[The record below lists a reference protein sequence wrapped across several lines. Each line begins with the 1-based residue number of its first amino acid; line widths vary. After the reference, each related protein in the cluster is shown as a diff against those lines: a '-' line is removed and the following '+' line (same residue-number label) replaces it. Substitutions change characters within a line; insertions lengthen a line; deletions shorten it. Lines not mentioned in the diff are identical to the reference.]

1 VIDLQLTMD
10 IKGIDRFALLT
21 EKNIRFAAGY
31 AMAATVRAVEKE
43 LKADLDKKSG
53 GPIVGGATAWT
64 KGGTYTLRPSPTNL
78 VAEVGLQADKPR
90 AAGRYISVLTA
101 GGKPR
106 TKGADLAASS
116 LAGRRVT
123 MVPTPAQRLDGKGNV
138 SRAAFAKAL
147 TGWASM
153 VGSRTLVNRTNR
165 MFIIPIKG
173 AEGRMGIFQRTSKPG
188 RGRYG
193 SFDGTSM
200 KFTLEP
206 DPKPRASTYDLTGS
220 LQRSVQQVWPELI
233 KDQLEDE
240 LKRAGFTRR

>member
-1 VIDLQLTMD
+1 MLEINLTIDRRS
-10 IKGIDRFALLT
+10 IDRFALLT

-31 AMAATVRAVEKE
+31 AMADTVRAVEKE

-64 KGGTYTLRPSPTNL
+64 KGGTYTLRPSPNNL
-78 VAEVGLQADKPR
+78 VAEVGLRADKPR

-101 GGKPR
+101 GGKPVF
-106 TKGADLAASS
+106 KGADLAVSA
-116 LAGRRVT
+116 LVGNRVT
-123 MVPTPAQRLDGKGNV
+123 MVPTRAQRLDAKGNV
-138 SRAAFAKAL
+138 SRAAFTKAL
-147 TGWASM
+147 TGWSSM

-193 SFDGTSM
+193 SFEGTSM

-206 DPKPRASTYDLTGS
+206 DPKPRASTYDLTGD
-220 LQRSVQQVWPELI
+220 LQRSTQRLWPEEIRPRL
-233 KDQLEDE
+233 LAE
-240 LKRAGFTRR
+240 LARAGFG

>member
-1 VIDLQLTMD
+1 VIELTLSID
-10 IKGIDRFALLT
+10 TKGIDRFALLT

-31 AMAATVRAVEKE
+31 AMTATVRAVEKE

-78 VAEVGLQADKPR
+78 VAEVGLRSDKPH

-106 TKGADLAASS
+106 TKGADLAVSE

-123 MVPTPAQRLDGKGNV
+123 MVPTPAQRKDARGNV
-138 SRAAFAKAL
+138 SRAAFTKAL
-147 TGWASM
+147 TGWASIRKT
-153 VGSRTLVNRTNR
+153 GTLVNRVNR

-173 AEGRMGIFQRTSKPG
+173 AEGRMGIFERTGKPG
-188 RGRYG
+188 RGEYG
-193 SFDGTSM
+193 SFEGTSM

-206 DPKPRASTYDLTGS
+206 TPKPRASTYDLTGH
-220 LQRSVQQVWPELI
+220 LQRSTGKVWPGLI
-233 KDQLEDE
+233 RAQLEAE
-240 LKRAGFTRR
+240 LMRAGFG